1 LKIDLVLKALNSGLP
16 VLGVLYFDN
25 KDGPKGEGGH
35 RQLHYL
41 DDEVLDEALVVYPWK
56 AVLGGNYVPLSSRK

>member
-1 LKIDLVLKALNSGLP
+1 LIDLVLKALNSGLP

-25 KDGPKGEGGH
+25 EDGSKGEGGR

-41 DDEVLDEALVVYPWK
+41 DEEVRDGEVGVFQWK
-56 AVLGGNYVPLSSRK
+56 ALLGGNHVPLSRRK